1 MKTSARNQFSGTV
14 LAVKT
19 GAVNSEIS
27 IGLPGGQTLTATVT
41 NESCQELALAQGRAV
56 IALVKSSHIIVAT
69 DLAHIRLSARN
80 QIEGIIEHIE
90 RGFEESGCCN
100 QQHHP
105 THQAHWQRDRR
116 EREQVHTHT
125 SGSGDSGDQQVGAC
139 ADQRD

>member
-14 LAVKT
+14 LAVKP

-90 RGFEESGCCN
+90 RGAVNALVSINAGEGVCLTAGITIQSAEN
-100 QQHHP
+100 LDLHP
-105 THQAHWQRDRR
+105 GQRA
-116 EREQVHTHT
+116 TAIFKA
-125 SGSGDSGDQQVGAC
+125 GSVILGVLV
-139 ADQRD
+139 

>member
-1 MKTSARNQFSGTV
+1 MHAINLPGTV
-14 LAVKT
+14 LAVKA

-41 NESCQELALAQGRAV
+41 NESCEELALAPGRAV

-90 RGFEESGCCN
+90 RGAVNALVSINAGEGVCLTAGITIQSAESLDL
-100 QQHHP
+100 HP
-105 THQAHWQRDRR
+105 GQRA
-116 EREQVHTHT
+116 TAIFKA
-125 SGSGDSGDQQVGAC
+125 GSVILGVLV
-139 ADQRD
+139 

>member
-90 RGFEESGCCN
+90 RGAVNALVSIKAA
-100 QQHHP
+100 P
-105 THQAHWQRDRR
+105 TQLIRPATPPVSSATAIKAKNARSTVRR
-116 EREQVHTHT
+116 LM
-125 SGSGDSGDQQVGAC
+125 
-139 ADQRD
+139 